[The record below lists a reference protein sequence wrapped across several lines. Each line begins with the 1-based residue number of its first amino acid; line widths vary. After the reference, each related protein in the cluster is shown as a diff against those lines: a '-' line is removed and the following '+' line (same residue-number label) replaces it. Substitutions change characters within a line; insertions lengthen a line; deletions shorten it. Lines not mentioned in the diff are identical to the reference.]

1 MARTIVITGAS
12 GRLGQACTQAFNQA
26 GWRVVSHSVTPNAPH
41 KAARNTPRCAPGLPE
56 RADVLLHAANPPYTR
71 WQRDAM
77 PALQTAIDLGRQ
89 LDATLMLPGNIYNY
103 QPLPALL
110 LEDCP
115 QTSNTR
121 KGQLRIA
128 MEARLAAAAQQG
140 LRSVV
145 LRAGDFFGGGT
156 GSWFDLALASR
167 LRKGQLVYPGP
178 WETEH
183 TWAYLPDLAQTFV
196 RVAEQRTQLAAFDT
210 LHFPGNCLTARDWL
224 QHLNPIAQS
233 QGWLRAGDALACKSM
248 PWPLM
253 RALSPLVPMWRE
265 VLEMRYLWQQPHA
278 LSGDKLQQLIG
289 PCPHTPLAHAVPAAL
304 QALGLLAVPVP
315 ALSLHTPSHTPSPA
329 RSLQ

>member
-1 MARTIVITGAS
+1 MAHTIVITGAS
-12 GRLGQACTQAFNQA
+12 GRLGQACTQAFGQA
-26 GWRVVSHSVTPNAPH
+26 GWRVVRHSVTPNAPRN
-41 KAARNTPRCAPGLPE
+41 AARCAALLPA

-77 PALQTAIDLGRQ
+77 PALQAAIDLGQQ
-89 LDATLMLPGNIYNY
+89 LGATLMLPGNIYNY

-110 LEDCP
+110 HESCP

-178 WETEH
+178 LDTAH

-196 RVAEQRTQLAAFDT
+196 RVAEQRAQLAAFDT

-233 QGWLRAGDALACKSM
+233 QGWLRAGDALACKVI

-253 RALSPLVPMWRE
+253 SALSPLVPMWRE
-265 VLEMRYLWQQPHA
+265 VLEMRYIWQQPHA

-289 PCPHTPLAHAVPAAL
+289 PCPHTPLAHTVPAAL

-315 ALSLHTPSHTPSPA
+315 TLSLHTPTPTPV
-329 RSLQ
+329 RSLP